1 LTSSCTNVG
10 AYKFLHLLDKNENF
24 CLKGQRDMN
33 FSSTQLR
40 YPVSEEMM
48 FMSFHL
54 TYSSSGFFFHGK
66 KFPLTYRHSSIA
78 GHKITHKVGYG
89 FPPGSISIRQ

>member
-24 CLKGQRDMN
+24 SLKGQRVMN

-54 TYSSSGFFFHGK
+54 TYSSSDFFFAWK
-66 KFPLTYRHSSIA
+66 ETPINL
-78 GHKITHKVGYG
+78 
-89 FPPGSISIRQ
+89 